1 MLAPWNS
8 TGTTGLRLDSGGN
21 TTVDGTLT
29 VTGNTTLSG
38 TCTVNDTFSQTV
50 PVTLY
55 TLDRIVHQVT
65 YTKPT
70 VAVGSTFMNY
80 KALTTSNGYGA
91 VWGVGGK
98 LGYYS
103 TSNWCFRDNSTGTP
117 INKEAIRL
125 TCQGASFPV
134 YIGINNTEPAHT

>member
-1 MLAPWNS
+1 MSNERFFH
-8 TGTTGLRLDSGGN
+8 RLLPIFGYDVN
-21 TTVDGTLT
+21 GTLT

-125 TCQGASFPV
+125 TCKGASFPV